1 METISYTLPPE
12 QDGATVRHILK
23 AALHVSSHAIS
34 RLTRTENGIR
44 VNGIHARTV
53 DILHTGDVL
62 EVDLP
67 APPPGARGPPA
78 GWVFYTPQK
87 KTGRGFANPPPHG
100 VFHEQLIG
108 PPGRYP

>member
-62 EVDLP
+62 EVETATTVRP
-67 APPPGARGPPA
+67 GCAPRRGPGPC
-78 GWVFYTPQK
+78 PSS
-87 KTGRGFANPPPHG
+87 GRMA
-100 VFHEQLIG
+100 ICWW
-108 PPGRYP
+108 